1 MKTQALEFL
10 PKARSK
16 ALITKEVDGEL
27 LVYDRTRDKAHC
39 LNESAAAIWKLCDGR
54 TTPAEIARKLG
65 SSPTGVVSSPT
76 SNVQSRYG
84 ATDRG
89 SSPNPGSPT
98 AQRRWGG
105 TVREGARTG
114 HDGGIEEQI
123 VWLGLEDLRR
133 KHLLEEPA
141 AWPATIKGISG
152 MSRRE
157 AVRRIGLGA
166 AIALPIVVSI
176 TAPTPAQAGT
186 CKHANDTCSANA
198 ECCSG
203 TCQPGS
209 PPKCLGG

>member
-10 PKARSK
+10 PKARSE

-65 SSPTGVVSSPT
+65 SSPT
-76 SNVQSRYG
+76 
-84 ATDRG
+84 
-89 SSPNPGSPT
+89 PGSPT

-105 TVREGARTG
+105 TVSEGAALHLTIDEG
-114 HDGGIEEQI
+114 F
-123 VWLGLEDLRR
+123 VWLALAELRR
-133 KHLLEEPA
+133 SQLLEEPA
-141 AWPATIKGISG
+141 NNTRNQNQWPQPMMGIAS

>member
-10 PKARSK
+10 PKARSE

-65 SSPTGVVSSPT
+65 GCPT
-76 SNVQSRYG
+76 
-84 ATDRG
+84 
-89 SSPNPGSPT
+89 PGSPT
-98 AQRRWGG
+98 AQRPWGR
-105 TVREGARTG
+105 TVSEGAALHPTIDEG
-114 HDGGIEEQI
+114 L
-123 VWLGLEDLRR
+123 VWLALGELRR
-133 KHLLEEPA
+133 SQLLEEA
-141 AWPATIKGISG
+141 ADKTRNENQWPRPSMGIAS

-157 AVRRIGLGA
+157 AVRRIGFGA

-203 TCQPGS
+203 TCLPGS

>member
-10 PKARSK
+10 PKARSE

-39 LNESAAAIWKLCDGR
+39 LNESAAAIWNLCDGR

-65 SSPTGVVSSPT
+65 SEGVASHPTI
-76 SNVQSRYG
+76 
-84 ATDRG
+84 D
-89 SSPNPGSPT
+89 
-98 AQRRWGG
+98 
-105 TVREGARTG
+105 EGF
-114 HDGGIEEQI
+114 
-123 VWLGLEDLRR
+123 VWLALAELRR
-133 KHLLEEPA
+133 SQLLEEPA
-141 AWPATIKGISG
+141 DKTRNQKQWAQPMMGMS
-152 MSRRE
+152 MSRRK
-157 AVRRIGLGA
+157 AVRRIGFGA

-176 TAPTPAQAGT
+176 TAPTPAQAAT
-186 CKHANDTCSANA
+186 CKHANDTCAANA